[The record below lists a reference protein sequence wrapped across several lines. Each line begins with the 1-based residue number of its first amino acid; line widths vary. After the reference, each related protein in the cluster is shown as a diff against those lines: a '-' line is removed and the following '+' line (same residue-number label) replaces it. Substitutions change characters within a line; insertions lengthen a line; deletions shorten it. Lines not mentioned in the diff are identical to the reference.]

1 MRGEFSLVLPAAI
14 LIGGAFILYLVS
26 RLLDLSNR
34 VESLLAAAILALS
47 LAALIQLAAQSEIP
61 LALFGTFGAGGVL
74 FEMDMTG
81 VLVSSTALGMAI
93 LTSLYSGE
101 YLDRD
106 PRHHLYYPLLL
117 LLLCGLLGMFFTR
130 ELFNLFLL
138 SELTT
143 IAASAL
149 IAFRFHQ
156 ESSIM
161 AGFKYLI
168 MSSMGTMIMLL
179 GIYFVY
185 RGAGTLDLASLAEKT
200 GNLTRIGGGCFLL
213 GFSLKA
219 GVVPL
224 HTWVPEV
231 YTHAPSAISAFLAG
245 VLSKSMLF
253 MIPAICL
260 TLGFTH
266 RELGLYLIAFS
277 ALNML
282 LGTLRAL
289 NQRHLRRFLSFS
301 AIAQTG
307 YIMFALGVGMLHQSQ
322 SAYAAALFQF
332 LAIAVTKSLAF
343 LAVGI
348 YEYHLETGD
357 SGALQGIHQQLPW
370 AAYGF
375 SLALAG
381 LAGIPLL
388 AGFTGKWL
396 VFSAALSAGGW
407 AAWVGLAIFLLS
419 TLIGLAGYLP
429 MLIRQFY
436 PAESLRDLTAKPSW
450 RMRLPVLFLGLLVVL
465 LGLWPTPWL
474 AIIDRIMLWIR
485 LL

>member
-1 MRGEFSLVLPAAI
+1 MRGDLFVILPAAI
-14 LIGGAFILYLVS
+14 LMGGAFILYLVS
-26 RLLDLSNR
+26 RFLRLSNR
-34 VESLLAAAILALS
+34 VESLLAAGLLAS
-47 LAALIQLAAQSEIP
+47 ALAALVHLAGRAGIP
-61 LALFGTFGAGGVL
+61 LPIFGTFGTGGVR

-81 VLVSSTALGMAI
+81 VLINAAALTMAI

-117 LLLCGLLGMFFTR
+117 LLLGGLLGMFFTQ

-138 SELTT
+138 AELTT

-156 ESSIM
+156 ESSIR

-179 GIYFVY
+179 GLYFVY
-185 RGAGTLDLASLAEKT
+185 RGAGSLDLASLAEKA
-200 GNLTRIGGGCFLL
+200 GPLTRIGGGCFLL

-231 YTHAPSAISAFLAG
+231 YTHAPSAVSAFLAG

-260 TLGFTH
+260 TLGLTH
-266 RELGLYLIAFS
+266 REMGLYLIAFS

-282 LGTLRAL
+282 VGSIRAL
-289 NQRHLRRFLSFS
+289 NQRQVRRFLSFS

-307 YIMFALGVGMLHQSQ
+307 YIMFALGIGMLHNSEA
-322 SAYAAALFQF
+322 AYAAALFQF

-343 LAVGI
+343 LAAGI
-348 YEYHLETGD
+348 YEFHLKTGD
-357 SGALQGIHQQLPW
+357 INALPGVHHLLPW

-407 AAWVGLAIFLLS
+407 ITWLGLAVFLLS

-436 PAESLRDLTAKPSW
+436 PAEHLPYLDAKPSW
-450 RMRLPVLFLGLLVVL
+450 RMRLPLVVLGLLVIL

-474 AIIDRIMLWIR
+474 AVIDRIMTWINM
-485 LL
+485 L

>member
-1 MRGEFSLVLPAAI
+1 MHGDISIVLPAAT
-14 LIGGAFILYLVS
+14 LIGGAFTLYLTS
-26 RLLDLSNR
+26 RLLKLSNR
-34 VESLLAAAILALS
+34 VESLLAALVLALA
-47 LAALIQLAAQSEIP
+47 LAGLVHQTGQARMP
-61 LALFGTFGAGGVL
+61 LPFFGTFGENGIL

-81 VLVSSTALGMAI
+81 VLIGAVGLVIAL

-101 YLDRD
+101 YLNRD

-117 LLLCGLLGMFFTR
+117 MLLCGLLGLFFTR
-130 ELFNLFLL
+130 DLFNLFLL
-138 SELTT
+138 AELTT

-156 ESSIM
+156 ESAIK

-179 GIYFVY
+179 GLYFVY
-185 RGAGTLDLASLAEKT
+185 RDAGALDLTTLAESAS
-200 GNLTRIGGGCFLL
+200 NLTRIGGGCFLL

-231 YTHAPSAISAFLAG
+231 YSNAPSAISAFLAG

-253 MIPAICL
+253 MIPGICL
-260 TLGFTH
+260 TLGLTH
-266 RELGLYLIAFS
+266 REIGLYLIAFS
-277 ALNML
+277 MLNML
-282 LGTLRAL
+282 LGTIRSL

-307 YIMFALGVGMLHQSQ
+307 YIMFSLGVGMLHHSKA
-322 SAYAAALFQF
+322 AYAAALFQF
-332 LAIAVTKSLAF
+332 LAIAATKALAF
-343 LAVGI
+343 LAAGI
-348 YEYHLETGD
+348 YEYHLDTSDIE
-357 SGALQGIHQQLPW
+357 ALKGVHRELPL

-396 VFSAALSAGGW
+396 VFSAALAQGGW
-407 AAWVGLAIFLLS
+407 ITWLGLAVFLLS
-419 TLIGLAGYLP
+419 TLIGMGA
-429 MLIRQFY
+429 IY
-436 PAESLRDLTAKPSW
+436 PCSSGSSIQR
-450 RMRLPVLFLGLLVVL
+450 R
-465 LGLWPTPWL
+465 
-474 AIIDRIMLWIR
+474 
-485 LL
+485 